1 MADIADVF
9 QSEDFKALPLPE
21 QLKVARRFPEFSGM
35 DPKEQGKILY
45 GINSQ
50 GKYGNPEPK
59 PQDQGFFKTLGLD
72 LASLPGSLYQA
83 VRHPQ
88 QTAAA
93 LEGAQDAQ
101 RDLAVSEFKK
111 GNYGQAAARG
121 AAALL
126 PVVGPLAAQSGEE
139 MGGGQPR
146 QGAAHATEALSPFAL
161 REAFRAAPDSVT
173 RPVTVAGKTVQNAVK
188 GPNPGFEGGAAAA
201 DGRIARITARL
212 KQAYAQADR
221 ETPDP
226 GLKAKNAARN
236 PSRVETSP
244 REQPDASPI
253 KPAEGYVRRSPAP
266 TQKTRPAAARVE
278 PSPQET
284 QNLEPIAPPQG
295 YVRRTPP
302 PFSAPARTPARVD
315 VSPREIPSADP
326 IKPPEGKLPSGRK
339 PGGIQNQT
347 ALEPTPAPSRKL
359 VEEVAEGQFGKPLEK
374 LTASQQDAARK
385 IASEIREPSS
395 QTSVPV
401 PAPAGR
407 TINLP
412 PGSPEHYGDT
422 AQAFGEKIAKDSVAK
437 DSTIIQHLA
446 GKGVTP
452 EQFESASESQRNTWL
467 RDVNQAAGKRY
478 DPYKG
483 KKGADSAARLLK
495 LWRWAAKPGEQ

>member
-1 MADIADVF
+1 MADISDVF

-126 PVVGPLAAQSGEE
+126 PVVGPLAAQAGEE
-139 MGGGQPR
+139 LGGGQPR
-146 QGAAHATEALSPFAL
+146 QGAAHATEALLPFAL
-161 REAFRAAPDSVT
+161 KGAFDAAPDSVK

-188 GPNPGFEGGAAAA
+188 GPNPRFEGGAAAA

-212 KQAYAQADR
+212 KQAYAQAER

-236 PSRVETSP
+236 PARVETSP
-244 REQPDASPI
+244 QAQPDASPI
-253 KPAEGYVRRSPAP
+253 KPPEGYVRKSPPP
-266 TQKTRPAAARVE
+266 TTKTRPVAARVE

-284 QNLEPIAPPQG
+284 QNLEPIAPPEG
-295 YVRRTPP
+295 YVRRAPLP
-302 PFSAPARTPARVD
+302 SPNPARTPARVD
-315 VSPREIPSADP
+315 VSPREIPSAEP
-326 IKPPEGKLPSGRK
+326 IKPQEGKLPSGRK
-339 PGGIQNQT
+339 PGGMQNQ
-347 ALEPTPAPSRKL
+347 APNSP
-359 VEEVAEGQFGKPLEK
+359 KPPE
-374 LTASQQDAARK
+374 ASVQN
-385 IASEIREPSS
+385 
-395 QTSVPV
+395 VPV
-401 PAPAGR
+401 PAPQGR
-407 TINLP
+407 AINLP
-412 PGSPEHYGDT
+412 KGSPEHYGDT
-422 AQAFGEKIAKDSVAK
+422 AQSFGEKIAKDSIAK
-437 DSTIIQHLA
+437 DSTIIKHLA
-446 GKGVTP
+446 SKGVTP
-452 EQFESASESQRNTWL
+452 EQFEAASESQRNVWL